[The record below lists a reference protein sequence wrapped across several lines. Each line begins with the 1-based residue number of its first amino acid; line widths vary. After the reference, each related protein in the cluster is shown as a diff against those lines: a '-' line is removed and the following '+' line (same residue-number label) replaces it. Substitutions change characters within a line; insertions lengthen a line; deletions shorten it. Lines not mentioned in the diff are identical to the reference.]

1 MACRVFPRS
10 YLISLQVTEGNPL
23 TCECSRIG
31 ERGGAWVWVYVCAP
45 FLSRSRGITSSCLH
59 LLLLTPHQEP
69 CCQHI
74 LSRMFPVTPGS
85 SLANVIN
92 HFLCIASC
100 YVFRLI
106 LKDSSYSAV
115 LERTHTGFRELM
127 VKLLGFV

>member
-1 MACRVFPRS
+1 M
-10 YLISLQVTEGNPL
+10 
-23 TCECSRIG
+23 
-31 ERGGAWVWVYVCAP
+31 
-45 FLSRSRGITSSCLH
+45 
-59 LLLLTPHQEP
+59 
-69 CCQHI
+69 
-74 LSRMFPVTPGS
+74 TPGL

-106 LKDSSYSAV
+106 LKDSSYSVV